1 MAGKLPKNI
10 SRLRAWIFLL
20 PLAVLTTAMLAG
32 CADNL
37 FYDQDAQAQD
47 KALYFPD
54 PQPIEN
60 SNQGNFNDSGFV
72 APPVSSGTG
81 VGGY

>member
-1 MAGKLPKNI
+1 MGAKF
-10 SRLRAWIFLL
+10 FLL
-20 PLAVLTTAMLAG
+20 LLMASMTGMLAG

-47 KALYFPD
+47 KAQYFPD
-54 PQPIEN
+54 PTPIEH
-60 SNQGNFNDSGFV
+60 SDQGDFNDSGFV

-81 VGGY
+81 IGGY